1 MPEASSRQA
10 VSWLETFYTR
20 RLAFLNMDLNRLAS
34 FALVA
39 REGGYARAAR
49 AATYPITPSALHQQ
63 LDKLAAE
70 VGAELLERVG
80 KDGMRPTPAGERLLA
95 FVTPFLRDLPTV
107 VDEIRGGRFGGRL
120 TIHAESLLIR
130 HLLPEW
136 LHRLRQVRPDADVH
150 LQELPVASVEPLRR
164 GIADVVVAHLDELPA
179 DIASE
184 TVAELHPC
192 VVLPRDVVLRG
203 GAPRRITPSALRS
216 LADLT
221 FLAYPAGSRHFDLQ
235 RQALARRGLLPRR
248 VMHLDTADVI
258 LGFVA
263 SGLGWSLVP
272 SLDPAG
278 PSGPRLL
285 ALPLRRPRRTFPVQ
299 LAWRKDAPTHPLLDA
314 LIACA
319 VPRPRRRRAD

>member
-1 MPEASSRQA
+1 MQTASSENG
-10 VSWLETFYTR
+10 VSWLETFYR
-20 RLAFLNMDLNRLAS
+20 IRLAWLYMDLNRLAS
-34 FALVA
+34 LALVA

-49 AATYPITPSALHQQ
+49 AASYPITPSALHQQ

-70 VGAELLERVG
+70 VGVELLLRVG

-95 FVTPFLRDLPTV
+95 FVAPFLRDLPTV

-130 HLLPEW
+130 HLLPDW
-136 LHRLRQVRPDADVH
+136 LHQLRQVRPDADVH

-164 GIADVVVAHLDELPA
+164 GLADVVVAHFDELPA
-179 DIASE
+179 DIAGE

-192 VVLPRDVVLRG
+192 VVLPRDVVQPSG
-203 GAPRRITPSALRS
+203 QTQRRVTPSALRS
-216 LADLT
+216 LAELT

-235 RQALARRGLLPRR
+235 RQALARRGLVPKRT
-248 VMHLDTADVI
+248 MHLDTADVI

-272 SLDPAG
+272 SLDPNG

-285 ALPLRRPRRTFPVQ
+285 ALPLRRPKRTFPVQ
-299 LAWRKDAPTHPLLDA
+299 MAWRKDAPPHPLLDA

-319 VPRPRRRRAD
+319 VPRPRRRR